1 MPHIAAFRGTLKGDR
16 DTSRAV
22 YRYHQTFSLGGRP
35 VTRKTLLV
43 VARLAPWSEG
53 VIRPHEAVDA
63 AAREAELAAIR
74 AAKAHPAPVFAGYR
88 DAANEVDRLFR
99 PVEGTSPQVTT
110 STADGTQHKLWR
122 VQNAEIFGKL
132 RPLFAPKKLHV
143 LDGHARYEA
152 MLAYQASLGEL
163 AQYSTGNYGLFCLVN
178 LEDPALV
185 VAARHRIVRT
195 GARRDAVLAAAKK
208 YFIVEKLAGAAKDA
222 GAQRA
227 ALGDALAH
235 QPTFVAVFAGDA
247 DAWKLTLSPD
257 VSPVNEG
264 VQIHRALQKYEPVV
278 LEHLLMPKGVAL
290 ETTIDHLALLDAVDK
305 GAEMGIVMR
314 PLTLDQVVHA
324 DELGQVLPASA
335 DAFPPTLENLV
346 AFAIDPAEDVT

>member
-16 DTSRAV
+16 DALRAV
-22 YRYHQTFSLGGRP
+22 YRYHQTFALGGRP

-43 VARLAPWSEG
+43 VARLAAWSEG
-53 VIRPHEAVDA
+53 VIRAHEAADP
-63 AAREAELAAIR
+63 AARDAELAAIKAAR
-74 AAKAHPAPVFAGYR
+74 AHTAPVLAGYR
-88 DAANEVDRLFR
+88 DAATEVDRLFR
-99 PVEGTSPQVTT
+99 GVEGGAPTVSTT
-110 STADGTQHKLWR
+110 TADGTQHKLWR

-152 MLAYQASLGEL
+152 MLAYQASLGDL

-185 VAARHRIVRT
+185 VAARHRIVKT
-195 GARRDAVLAAAKK
+195 GAKRDPVLEAAKK
-208 YFIVEKLAGAAKDA
+208 YFIVEKLAGAAKEPA
-222 GAQRA
+222 KHRA
-227 ALGDALAH
+227 ALADSLAH
-235 QPTFVAVFAGDA
+235 QPTFVCVFAGDP

-264 VQIHRALQKYEPVV
+264 VQTHRALQKYEPVV
-278 LEHLLMPKGVAL
+278 LELLMPKGLPL

-305 GAEMGIVMR
+305 GAEMGVVMR
-314 PLTLDQVVHA
+314 PLTLEQIVHA
-324 DELGQVLPASA
+324 DELGVVLPASA

-346 AFAIDPAEDVT
+346 AFQIEPDEDVV

>member
-16 DTSRAV
+16 DALRAV

-43 VARLAPWSEG
+43 AARLAPWAEG
-53 VIRPHEAVDA
+53 VIRPHEAVDP
-63 AAREAELAAIR
+63 AARDAELAAIK
-74 AAKAHPAPVFAGYR
+74 AAKAHTGPVFAGYR
-88 DAANEVDRLFR
+88 DAATEVDRLFR
-99 PVEGTSPQVTT
+99 GVEGTAPTVALA
-110 STADGTQHKLWR
+110 TADGTQHKLWR

-152 MLAYQASLGEL
+152 MLAYQATLGEL
-163 AQYSTGNYGLFCLVN
+163 SQYSCGNYGLFALVN

-185 VAARHRIVRT
+185 VAARHRIVKT
-195 GARRDAVLAAAKK
+195 GAKRDAVLEAAKK
-208 YFIVEKLAGAAKDA
+208 YFIVEKLAGAAKDPA
-222 GAQRA
+222 KQRA
-227 ALGDALAH
+227 ALSDALAH
-235 QPTFVAVFAGDA
+235 QPTFVAVFAGDP

-257 VSPVNEG
+257 VSPANEG
-264 VQIHRALQKYEPVV
+264 IQIHRALQKYDPVV
-278 LEHLLMPKGVAL
+278 LDLLMPKGLPL
-290 ETTIDHLALLDAVDK
+290 ETTIDHLALLDAVEK

-314 PLTLDQVVHA
+314 PLTLDQIVHA
-324 DELGQVLPASA
+324 DELGQVLPASS

-346 AFAIDPAEDVT
+346 SYQIDRDEDVT

>member
-16 DTSRAV
+16 DQTRAV
-22 YRYHQTFSLGGRP
+22 YRYHQTFNLGGRP
-35 VTRKTLLV
+35 VTRKTLVV
-43 VARLAPWSEG
+43 VARLAPWADG

-63 AAREAELAAIR
+63 AARDAELAAIQ
-74 AAKAHPAPVFAGYR
+74 AAKAHTGAVFAGYR
-88 DAANEVDRLFR
+88 DAATEVDRLFR
-99 PVEGTSPQVTT
+99 GVEGGAPTMTTT
-110 STADGTQHKLWR
+110 SADGTQHKLWR
-122 VQNAEIFGKL
+122 VQSAEIFGKL

-163 AQYSTGNYGLFCLVN
+163 SQYSTGNYGLFALVN

-185 VAARHRIVRT
+185 VAARHRIVKA
-195 GARRDAVLAAAKK
+195 GAKRDAVLEAAKK
-208 YFIVEKLAGAAKDA
+208 HFIVEKLAGAAKDP
-222 GAQRA
+222 GKQRA
-227 ALGDALAH
+227 ALSDSLAH
-235 QPTFVAVFAGDA
+235 QPTFVAVFAGDP

-257 VSPVNEG
+257 VSPTNEG
-264 VQIHRALQKYEPVV
+264 IQIHRALQKYDPVV
-278 LEHLLMPKGVAL
+278 LDLLMPKGLPL
-290 ETTIDHLALLDAVDK
+290 ETTIDHLALLDAVEK

-314 PLTLDQVVHA
+314 PLTLDQIIHA

-346 AFAIDPAEDVT
+346 SFQIDRDEDVT